1 MTQNATFKP
10 APAPQPIANLGESV
24 WELYDRIEPVAIIYG
39 SGRRRF
45 LNEFNSSRRL
55 LRQLWKLGRARVTIR
70 GMICGA
76 GAIDRLHLAALNCY
90 LQHRFARQSLNALRA
105 GQLHRFTWYKMQE
118 TVPLIW
124 HR

>member
-1 MTQNATFKP
+1 MSLYPPFKTLP
-10 APAPQPIANLGESV
+10 PPQPIATFGESV

-45 LNEFNSSRRL
+45 LNEFKSSRRL
-55 LRQLWKLGRARVTIR
+55 LRQLWKLGRGRVTVR
-70 GMICGA
+70 
-76 GAIDRLHLAALNCY
+76 GAICALGALDPLHLAALNCY
-90 LQHRFARQSLNALRA
+90 LQHGFARQSLNALRS
-105 GQLHRFTWYKMQE
+105 GQLHRFTWYKLQE

>member
-1 MTQNATFKP
+1 MAVNPQFQP
-10 APAPQPIANLGESV
+10 LPAPQPIATLSKSV

-55 LRQLWKLGRARVTIR
+55 LRQLWKLGRARVTVR
-70 GMICGA
+70 
-76 GAIDRLHLAALNCY
+76 GAICTLGALDPLHLAALNCY
-90 LQHRFARQSLNALRA
+90 LQHCFARQSLNALRA

-118 TVPLIW
+118 TIPLAW